1 MVLPLGTTSEVGHT
15 RLDLTARD
23 ATLDIK
29 REPPKKTKKI
39 IAYGAG
45 LIAIVAVSIGI
56 SRLKPAAPPVERGTL
71 WIDTV
76 KRGMMTRDVNAPGTL
91 EPEYVR
97 NITALTSG
105 RVEELPVRPGI
116 SVTNNTLLVVMSSPD
131 EQIKELQYEQSLNQ
145 AIGNLANLKT
155 TLHQQI
161 LSQQSNLASTRTSY
175 NDAVRQ
181 ATVQDSLAKKK
192 LSSPNDVAAAHDKI
206 DEYKQRM
213 DIEQKRL
220 EDMQRSEQEQI
231 KLNEQQIEGL
241 RRILADQRHRVA
253 SMRVTSPESGQLQML
268 GNPPLELG
276 QYVNAGTLLARVVQP
291 GKLKAVLRVPE
302 TQAVDI
308 VPGLPAT
315 IDLHNNNVVK
325 GHVMRTD
332 PSSVVGTVTV
342 EVSIEDT
349 LPAGTRSDVAVDG
362 TIQIERLND
371 VLYVARPGFGQPNS
385 SVGIFKVL
393 PNKGEAV
400 RVTVQLGQASV
411 NTIEVKGG
419 LNVGD
424 SVIVSDMTPFD
435 NTNRVRIK

>member
-45 LIAIVAVSIGI
+45 LVAIVAVSIGI
-56 SRLKPAAPPVERGTL
+56 SRLKPSAPPVERGTL

-116 SVTNNTLLVVMSSPD
+116 NVTTNTLLVVMSSPD

-145 AIGNLANLKT
+145 AIGNLAKPKT

-161 LSQQSNLASTRTSY
+161 LSQQSNLASTRTAY

-181 ATVQDSLAKKK
+181 AAVQDSLAKKK
-192 LSSPNDVAAAHDKI
+192 LSSDNDVAAAHDKI
-206 DEYKQRM
+206 NEYR
-213 DIEQKRL
+213 
-220 EDMQRSEQEQI
+220 QRSEQEQI
-231 KLNEQQIEGL
+231 QLNEQQIEGL
-241 RRILADQRHRVA
+241 RRILADQRRRVA
-253 SMRVTSPESGQLQML
+253 SMRVTSPENGQLQML

-276 QYVNAGTLLARVVQP
+276 QYVNAGALLARVVQP

-332 PSSVVGTVTV
+332 PSSVAGTVTV

-400 RVTVQLGQASV
+400 RVTVQLGKASV
-411 NTIEVKGG
+411 NTIEVRGG
-419 LNVGD
+419 LQIGD

-435 NTNRVRIK
+435 NTNRVRIKWRP